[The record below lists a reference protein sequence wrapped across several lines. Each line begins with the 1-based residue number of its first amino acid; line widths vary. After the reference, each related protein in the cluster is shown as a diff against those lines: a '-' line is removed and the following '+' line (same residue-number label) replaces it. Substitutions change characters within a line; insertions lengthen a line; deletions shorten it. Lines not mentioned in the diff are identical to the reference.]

1 MLPLSIYKE
10 IRNAFQI
17 ASLHYSLYHCLL
29 TRIISCTSELRLE
42 QAGLSAAVTSF
53 DCSFWKYFVFKEKMR
68 NVIHVLTHDPFCP
81 VYCVME
87 IAEEMGEQEVV
98 SYLSSA

>member
-1 MLPLSIYKE
+1 M
-10 IRNAFQI
+10 
-17 ASLHYSLYHCLL
+17 
-29 TRIISCTSELRLE
+29 
-42 QAGLSAAVTSF
+42 
-53 DCSFWKYFVFKEKMR
+53 FKEKMW
-68 NVIHVLTHDPFCP
+68 NVIHVLTHDPFCQ